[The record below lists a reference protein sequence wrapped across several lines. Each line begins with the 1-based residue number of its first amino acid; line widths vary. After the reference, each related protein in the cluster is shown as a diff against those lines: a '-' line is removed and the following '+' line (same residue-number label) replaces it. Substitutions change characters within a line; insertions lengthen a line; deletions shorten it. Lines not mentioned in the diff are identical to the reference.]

1 MNPVHPVGST
11 RESRGYR
18 RSGVG
23 TPGHRLRFLAPLVL
37 IMALTSLVPVV
48 YALYLSFFNW
58 NWGSR
63 FSFIGFDN
71 YVRTLS
77 DGVFWAAFVRTGI
90 FSLVAVAIELVL
102 GFALALA
109 THSVSRGVGWLR
121 TVLIVPL
128 MVSGIVV
135 SLIWKVM
142 LDPTLGIIPVLLGRI
157 GIHSVD
163 LLGNANLALPT
174 VSGLDAWWQTGFV
187 FIILN
192 AGLAALPT
200 EPFEAAAVDGA
211 SAWQRFRFITLPLM
225 APLILTVA
233 GIRIVDCLKVFALV
247 FGTTDGGPGHSTE
260 TIQFL
265 AYRTAFKEFAIS
277 EAMTMMVVYA
287 GIIIILVTLSL
298 IVRRALRHEE

>member
-1 MNPVHPVGST
+1 VNPVHPVGST

-18 RSGVG
+18 RSAVG
-23 TPGHRLRFLAPLVL
+23 TPGRRLGYLAPLVL

-90 FSLVAVAIELVL
+90 FSMVAVAIELVL

-142 LDPTLGIIPVLLGRI
+142 LDPTLGIIPFLLGRI

-225 APLILTVA
+225 TPLILTVA
-233 GIRIVDCLKVFALV
+233 GIRMVDCLKVFALV

-260 TIQFL
+260 TTQFL

-287 GIIIILVTLSL
+287 GIIITFVVIGL
-298 IVRRALRHEE
+298 IVRKALHHEK